1 MKMILSEKIIM
12 LRKKYGWSQEELA
25 ERLDISRQSV
35 SKWESGAS
43 IPDLERIVGM
53 SQLFGVTTDYLLK
66 DEMEEAEFAD
76 GMTPEITEGKV
87 ITVEEANTFLEATKK
102 YAAHIAPAVSLCVL
116 SPVVLLWLLGMAG
129 AKRVAVTENVA
140 GGIGLVVLL
149 LMVVVAVAVF
159 LLTGIPYNKY
169 EYLEK
174 EKLTLQYGVS
184 GIVEKAKE
192 TFAGTYRICITLGVV
207 LCILGAVPLLVVS
220 VFFGDNGYA
229 VILATDVLLIVV
241 AIAVWL
247 FVWSGI
253 IWGGFQKM
261 LQEGDYT
268 VENKAVNRKYEH
280 VTAIYWCV
288 WTALYLAIS
297 LPTMRW
303 DITWVV
309 WPVAGVLYGALLAFL
324 KIKNQKAEHE

>member
-1 MKMILSEKIIM
+1 MKMILSEKIMM
-12 LRKKYGWSQEELA
+12 LRKKNGWSQEDLA

-43 IPDLERIVGM
+43 IPDLERIVNM

-66 DEMEEAEFAD
+66 DEIEEAEFAE
-76 GMTPEITEGKV
+76 GTTPEITEGKV
-87 ITVEEANTFLEATKK
+87 ITVEEANTFLDATKK
-102 YAAHIAPAVSLCVL
+102 YAARIAPAVSLCVL
-116 SPVVLLWLLGMAG
+116 SPVVLLWLAGMADAG
-129 AKRVAVTENVA
+129 RGPVTEDTA
-140 GGIGLVVLL
+140 GGIGVIVLL
-149 LMVVVAVAVF
+149 LMVTVAVAVF

-169 EYLEK
+169 EYLQK

-229 VILATDVLLIVV
+229 VILATDVLLMIV
-241 AIAVWL
+241 AAAVWL
-247 FVWSGI
+247 FVRSGI
-253 IWGGFQKM
+253 IWGGFQKL

-288 WTALYLAIS
+288 WTAVYLAIS

-309 WPVAGVLYGALLAFL
+309 WPVAGVLFGALLAFL
-324 KIKNQKAEHE
+324 KIKNRRTERE

>member
-1 MKMILSEKIIM
+1 
-12 LRKKYGWSQEELA
+12 
-25 ERLDISRQSV
+25 
-35 SKWESGAS
+35 
-43 IPDLERIVGM
+43 
-53 SQLFGVTTDYLLK
+53 
-66 DEMEEAEFAD
+66 MEETEFAD
-76 GMTPEITEGKV
+76 EMTPEITEGKV

-102 YAAHIAPAVSLCVL
+102 YAARIAPAVSLCVL

-129 AKRVAVTENVA
+129 AKRMAVTENVA
-140 GGIGLVVLL
+140 GGIGLIVLL

-207 LCILGAVPLLVVS
+207 LCILGVVPLLVVS
-220 VFFGDNGYA
+220 IFFGNNGYA

-253 IWGGFQKM
+253 IWGGFQKL

-303 DITWVV
+303 YITWVV

-324 KIKNQKAEHE
+324 KIKNRKTEHE

>member
-1 MKMILSEKIIM
+1 M
-12 LRKKYGWSQEELA
+12 LRKKSGWSQEDLA

-43 IPDLERIVGM
+43 IPDLERIVNM

-66 DEMEEAEFAD
+66 DEIEEAEFAEE
-76 GMTPEITEGKV
+76 MAPEITEGRV
-87 ITVEEANTFLEATKK
+87 VTVEEANTFLETTKK
-102 YAAHIAPAVSLCVL
+102 YAARIAPAVSLCVV
-116 SPVVLLWLLGMAG
+116 SPVVLLWLAGMAAAG
-129 AKRVAVTENVA
+129 RGPLTEAVAC
-140 GGIGLVVLL
+140 GIGVIVLL
-149 LMVVVAVAVF
+149 LMVTVAVAVF

-229 VILATDVLLIVV
+229 VILATDVLLMMV
-241 AIAVWL
+241 AAAVWL
-247 FVWSGI
+247 FVRSGI
-253 IWGGFQKM
+253 IWGGFQKL

-280 VTAIYWCV
+280 VTVIYWCV
-288 WTALYLAIS
+288 WTAIYLAIS

-303 DITWVV
+303 EITWAV
-309 WPVAGVLYGALLAFL
+309 WPVAGVLFGALMAFL
-324 KIKNQKAEHE
+324 KIKNRGSERE

>member
-1 MKMILSEKIIM
+1 MRVQKNQFFFGL
-12 LRKKYGWSQEELA
+12 ELTRA
-25 ERLDISRQSV
+25 
-35 SKWESGAS
+35 GAS

-66 DEMEEAEFAD
+66 DEMEETEFAD
-76 GMTPEITEGKV
+76 GMTPEITV

-129 AKRVAVTENVA
+129 AKRGAITENVA
-140 GGIGLVVLL
+140 GGIGLIVLL

-229 VILATDVLLIVV
+229 VILATDALLIVV

-253 IWGGFQKM
+253 IWGGFQKL

-297 LPTMRW
+297 LSTMRW

>member
-129 AKRVAVTENVA
+129 AKRVAVTENV
-140 GGIGLVVLL
+140 VVLL

-207 LCILGAVPLLVVS
+207 LCILGVVPLLVVS
-220 VFFGDNGYA
+220 IF
-229 VILATDVLLIVV
+229 
-241 AIAVWL
+241 
-247 FVWSGI
+247 SGI
-253 IWGGFQKM
+253 M
-261 LQEGDYT
+261 
-268 VENKAVNRKYEH
+268 V
-280 VTAIYWCV
+280 
-288 WTALYLAIS
+288 
-297 LPTMRW
+297 MR
-303 DITWVV
+303 
-309 WPVAGVLYGALLAFL
+309 
-324 KIKNQKAEHE
+324 

>member
-43 IPDLERIVGM
+43 IPDLERIVSM

-66 DEMEEAEFAD
+66 DEMEETEFAD

-102 YAAHIAPAVSLCVL
+102 YAARIAPAVSLCVL

-129 AKRVAVTENVA
+129 AGRGAVTENVA
-140 GGIGLVVLL
+140 GGIGLIVLL

-174 EKLTLQYGVS
+174 
-184 GIVEKAKE
+184 
-192 TFAGTYRICITLGVV
+192 
-207 LCILGAVPLLVVS
+207 
-220 VFFGDNGYA
+220 
-229 VILATDVLLIVV
+229 
-241 AIAVWL
+241 
-247 FVWSGI
+247 
-253 IWGGFQKM
+253 
-261 LQEGDYT
+261 
-268 VENKAVNRKYEH
+268 
-280 VTAIYWCV
+280 
-288 WTALYLAIS
+288 
-297 LPTMRW
+297 
-303 DITWVV
+303 
-309 WPVAGVLYGALLAFL
+309 
-324 KIKNQKAEHE
+324 

>member
-66 DEMEEAEFAD
+66 DEMEETEFAD

-129 AKRVAVTENVA
+129 AKRGAITENVA
-140 GGIGLVVLL
+140 GGIGLIVLL
-149 LMVVVAVAVF
+149 LM
-159 LLTGIPYNKY
+159 
-169 EYLEK
+169 
-174 EKLTLQYGVS
+174 
-184 GIVEKAKE
+184 
-192 TFAGTYRICITLGVV
+192 
-207 LCILGAVPLLVVS
+207 VVS

-229 VILATDVLLIVV
+229 VILATDALLIVV

-253 IWGGFQKM
+253 IWGGFQKL

-297 LPTMRW
+297 LSTMRW